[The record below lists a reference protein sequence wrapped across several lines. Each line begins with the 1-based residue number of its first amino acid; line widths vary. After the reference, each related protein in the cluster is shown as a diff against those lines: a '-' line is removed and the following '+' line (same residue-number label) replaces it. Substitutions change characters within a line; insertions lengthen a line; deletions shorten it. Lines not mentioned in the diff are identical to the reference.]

1 MFFHFPPNRVF
12 HRGDALALSEFTNS
26 MADGKGIEF
35 DERLLSPKSD
45 ETVCAIRT
53 IPLNELHMREFCREH
68 GIVSYLPLKR
78 VWRVSEHFKNGRLYR
93 YQKEVLRPM
102 FTSYLFAK
110 MNGDQKALLWASKK
124 ITTVLTPQE
133 PDRFLMELKAV
144 HAFELAGLEQELEF
158 NEGIREN
165 DQFVIESGI
174 WSGVIGRLEK
184 KKGRFKWAVWLDFA
198 NQYIQTVINPA
209 KYKLRR
215 LED

>member
-1 MFFHFPPNRVF
+1 M
-12 HRGDALALSEFTNS
+12 T
-26 MADGKGIEF
+26 DGTGIEF
-35 DERLLSPKSD
+35 DERLLSPEND

-53 IPLNELHMREFCREH
+53 IPLNENHMREFCREH
-68 GIVSYLPLKR
+68 GIVSYLPQKR
-78 VWRVSEHFKNGRLYR
+78 VWKVSEYFKNGKLYR

-110 MNGDQKALLWASKK
+110 LNSDQKAQLWASKK
-124 ITTVLTPQE
+124 ITTILVPPSL
-133 PDRFLMELKAV
+133 DRFLMELRAV

-158 NEGIREN
+158 NEGLREN

-184 KKGRFKWAVWLDFA
+184 KKGRFKWSVWLDFI

-209 KYKLRR
+209 DYKLRR
-215 LED
+215 LEE